1 MNIKLK
7 LISLLLVIGLI
18 PTLAVGI
25 VSYIT
30 ISRELRS
37 NTANQLESISVKQEQ
52 KIDSLLQIKQEEVS
66 KLVNQF
72 DLQVAL
78 GRYLA
83 TGDKADYAA
92 LARLLSTAQ
101 IETPE
106 MQTIALGDLKG
117 STLISTTEGEAG
129 KPIAGSEII
138 GSEESSIVSIKE
150 DSRDGVDKLYITT
163 RVSVN
168 KQEAA
173 LMTVIFRIDDIV
185 ATVQDYTG
193 LGTTGETLIV
203 ADTNTSSDTI
213 SLFPLRFN
221 TDAALHTQLNSLDI
235 LKHTDGKVYSGIK
248 DYQGAESIVVARP
261 LGFANWVMAVKIDS
275 SEALAPIQ
283 ELQRSLVGIAIAS
296 SIIIIAIALY
306 FARFFSEPI
315 LQIARISKRIG
326 QGEFDARAVVHRHD
340 EVGAL
345 AESINSMGMSLKEFV
360 QHIERQRNRLQVIL
374 DSTEE
379 SIIAIDANHIIRTV
393 NKATALLTDQPIDQ
407 IIGKSITEVFQWT
420 HNGKL
425 ASISY
430 DTPGTNNFD
439 NLQYKDT
446 SGSVHYV
453 KLSVT
458 RLESIRQGHETQA
471 IVTVYDETKS
481 RDLDNMKIDFVSMA
495 AHELRTPL
503 AAIRGY
509 LELITYKEASN
520 TSTEVQKYLLQA
532 IKSTSELGSL
542 ISNLLDV
549 TRIERGAL
557 SLNLDRVDLA
567 AGVTKAVND
576 AGFAARD
583 KQITLQYTGP
593 TEGCFIMGDEIA
605 IHEVINN
612 LLANAI
618 KYTNRNGRV
627 SVVLQKK
634 ANEYSVS
641 VSDNGIGIPKSAIG
655 NLFTKFYRVKGGLN
669 SGSTGTG
676 LGLFIAKSIV
686 ERHNG
691 SIGVTSKEGVGS
703 TFTFVLPALST
714 TANTAHV
721 QQEIDNTLITRRKRG
736 WITKNITR

>member
-25 VSYIT
+25 VSYLT
-30 ISRELRS
+30 ISRELKA

-52 KIDSLLQIKQEEVS
+52 KIDALLQIKQEEVS

-78 GRYLA
+78 GKYLA
-83 TGDKADYAA
+83 SGDKADHTV
-92 LARLLSTAQ
+92 LARLLTTAQ
-101 IETPE
+101 VETPE
-106 MQTIALGDLKG
+106 MQTIALGTLKG
-117 STLISTTEGEAG
+117 STLVSTTEGAEG
-129 KPIAGSEII
+129 QPIVGGEITDTT
-138 GSEESSIVSIKE
+138 ESSIVSIKE
-150 DSRDGVDKLYITT
+150 DPRDGVDKLYITT

-185 ATVQDYTG
+185 ATIQDYTG

-203 ADTNTSSDTI
+203 ADNSNGDTV

-221 TDAALHTQLNSLDI
+221 TDAALSTNLTSLAI
-235 LKHTDGKVYSGIK
+235 LRHTDGKIYTDVK
-248 DYQGAESIVVARP
+248 DYQGDDSIVVARP

-283 ELQRSLVGIAIAS
+283 ELQRSLVGIALGS
-296 SIIIIAIALY
+296 SIIIILVALY
-306 FARFFSEPI
+306 FARFFTEPI

-326 QGEFDARAVVHRHD
+326 QGELDARTNVHRHD

-345 AESINSMGMSLKEFV
+345 AESINAMGTSLKDFV
-360 QHIERQRNRLQVIL
+360 KHIERQRNRLQVIL

-379 SIIAIDANHIIRTV
+379 SIIAIDANHVIRTV
-393 NKATALLTDQPIDQ
+393 NKATATLTDRPIDQ
-407 IIGKSITEVFQWT
+407 IIGKPISEVFQWT
-420 HNGKL
+420 QEGQP
-425 ASISY
+425 AGVSY
-430 DTPGTNNFD
+430 DTPGTTNFAK
-439 NLQYKDT
+439 LQYKDA
-446 SGSVHYV
+446 SGTIHYV

-481 RDLDNMKIDFVSMA
+481 RDLENMKIDFVSMA

-557 SLNLDRVDLA
+557 SLKMDRVDLA
-567 AGVTKAVND
+567 ASVTKAVND
-576 AGFAARD
+576 ASFAARD

-593 TEGCFIMGDEIA
+593 TEGCFVMGDDIA

-618 KYTNRNGRV
+618 KYTNSNGRV
-627 SVVLQKK
+627 SVLLQQKPDG
-634 ANEYSVS
+634 YSVA
-641 VSDNGIGIPKSAIG
+641 VSDNGIGIPKSAMS

-676 LGLFIAKSIV
+676 LGLFIAKSII

-691 SIGVTSKEGVGS
+691 TIDVASKEGVGS
-703 TFTFVLPALST
+703 TFTFVLPALSS
-714 TANTAHV
+714 TANTEHV
-721 QQEIDNTLITRRKRG
+721 QKEVDNTLTTRRKRG

>member
-25 VSYIT
+25 VSYLT
-30 ISRELRS
+30 ISRELKA

-52 KIDSLLQIKQEEVS
+52 KIDALLQIKQEEVS

-78 GRYLA
+78 GKYLVS
-83 TGDKADYAA
+83 GDKADHTV
-92 LARLLSTAQ
+92 LARLLTTAQ
-101 IETPE
+101 VETPE
-106 MQTIALGDLKG
+106 MQTIALGTLKG
-117 STLISTTEGEAG
+117 STLVSTTEGAEG
-129 KPIAGSEII
+129 QPIVGGEITDTT
-138 GSEESSIVSIKE
+138 ESSIVSIKE
-150 DSRDGVDKLYITT
+150 DPRDGVDKLYITT

-185 ATVQDYTG
+185 ATIQDYTG

-203 ADTNTSSDTI
+203 ADNSNGDTV

-221 TDAALHTQLNSLDI
+221 TDAALSTNLTSLAI
-235 LKHTDGKVYSGIK
+235 LRHTDGKIYTDVK
-248 DYQGAESIVVARP
+248 DYQGDDSIVVARP

-283 ELQRSLVGIAIAS
+283 ELQRSLVGIALGS
-296 SIIIIAIALY
+296 SIIIILVALY
-306 FARFFSEPI
+306 FARFFTEPI

-326 QGEFDARAVVHRHD
+326 QGELDARTNVHRHD

-345 AESINSMGMSLKEFV
+345 AESINAMGTSLKDFV
-360 QHIERQRNRLQVIL
+360 KHIERQRNRLQVIL

-379 SIIAIDANHIIRTV
+379 SIIAIDANHVIRTV
-393 NKATALLTDQPIDQ
+393 NKATATLTDRPIDQ
-407 IIGKSITEVFQWT
+407 IIGKPISEVFQWT
-420 HNGKL
+420 QEGQP
-425 ASISY
+425 AGVSY
-430 DTPGTNNFD
+430 DTPGTTNFAK
-439 NLQYKDT
+439 LQYKDASDT
-446 SGSVHYV
+446 IHYV

-481 RDLDNMKIDFVSMA
+481 RDLENMKIDFVSMA

-557 SLNLDRVDLA
+557 SLKMDRVDLA
-567 AGVTKAVND
+567 ASVTKAVND
-576 AGFAARD
+576 ASFAARD

-593 TEGCFIMGDEIA
+593 TEGCFIMGDDIA

-618 KYTNRNGRV
+618 KYTNSNGRV
-627 SVVLQKK
+627 SVLLQQKPDG
-634 ANEYSVS
+634 YSVA
-641 VSDNGIGIPKSAIG
+641 VSDNGIGIPKSAMS

-676 LGLFIAKSIV
+676 LGLFIAKSII

-691 SIGVTSKEGVGS
+691 TIDVASKEGVGS
-703 TFTFVLPALST
+703 TFTFVLPALSS
-714 TANTAHV
+714 TANTEHV
-721 QQEIDNTLITRRKRG
+721 QKEVDNTLTTRRKRG